1 MDGLHSPFGQ
11 IGKIMDT
18 RGWTREQVLW
28 GDSWINLL
36 MQQADQAKYVKK
48 SNSLKIDS
56 KEALKEAL
64 GR

>member
-1 MDGLHSPFGQ
+1 MDGLHSPFGV

-28 GDSWINLL
+28 GESWISLI
-36 MQQADQAKYVKK
+36 MQQVDQAKYVKK
-48 SNSLKIDS
+48 KALTVDGA
-56 KEALKEAL
+56 EALREAM